1 VHFSVPVD
9 RSCAAGYSAW
19 SVTACATWRRISKA
33 AGAADVASCGE
44 LSAVRV
50 PLSVELSERMAHHH
64 FRQLPRGLRQPRQ
77 PRADVTNLLL
87 FLEAAVL
94 CDDRI
99 FADYAVWLRDCV
111 TARGARDQ
119 LVAAMLS
126 TLHERLAI
134 GVPSV
139 DLPLHAASLALA

>member
-1 VHFSVPVD
+1 
-9 RSCAAGYSAW
+9 
-19 SVTACATWRRISKA
+19 
-33 AGAADVASCGE
+33 
-44 LSAVRV
+44 
-50 PLSVELSERMAHHH
+50 M
-64 FRQLPRGLRQPRQ
+64 
-77 PRADVTNLLL
+77 
-87 FLEAAVL
+87 L

-99 FADYAVWLRDCV
+99 FADCAVWLRDCV
-111 TARGARDQ
+111 AARGARDQ

>member
-1 VHFSVPVD
+1 M
-9 RSCAAGYSAW
+9 AALLERVRALGPDQL
-19 SVTACATWRRISKA
+19 A

-50 PLSVELSERMAHHH
+50 PLSVELSEGIAHHH

-77 PRADVTNLLL
+77 LRADVTNLLL

-134 GVPSV
+134 DVPSV